1 MQKKFVTKWFALSY
15 NRQKGKHIDPLL
27 LVSSIIN
34 FTKIL
39 AYVFLF
45 FAPFLFKSVEKSE
58 LYFAYRLTHS
68 YKRVQFILKKKKRSL
83 FISKIEHKLE
93 QCSFLHAQI
102 YFFFPYFFQ

>member
-58 LYFAYRLTHS
+58 LLCISIDTFLQTRTVYSLS
-68 YKRVQFILKKKKRSL
+68 KKKEVYSSQK
-83 FISKIEHKLE
+83 
-93 QCSFLHAQI
+93 
-102 YFFFPYFFQ
+102 